1 MQAPFDSAIDESDE
15 VLAGAL
21 RAPRQMLSEQKYD
34 SHASIHDDATALK
47 LGFKG
52 GTIEGPTHFSQLAPL
67 GFAAWG
73 ARWFEDG
80 CVSAHYRNPCFE
92 GEKVRAYM
100 AKPKPGARQTGIW
113 MQKED
118 GTEVLRGTAS
128 VGSDNPPS
136 ALEERLTQLE
146 APGPMVIL
154 RDVHVGMK
162 TARMR
167 VRMDPDQHMGDLYP
181 FSLSAKLRV
190 ITEPSP
196 WYTAGGAQASPWK
209 RPIVP
214 MEMVSVLLNHAKDPD
229 AFPVRRPSIGL
240 FADQEIRL
248 IKGPL
253 FVGETYEIDREI
265 VALGGSRRT
274 ESMWVRTDVYLPGS
288 DEVVAR
294 MLLNSILAWKDSVRQ
309 LRGRTREGL
318 SPREVASRDDGAS
331 HRRELRQ
338 LFAGFAR
345 PGRARLVRGL
355 QSARG
360 RPGRQRCRRPRS
372 CGRR

>member
-1 MQAPFDSAIDESDE
+1 VKVPFDSAIDESDDA
-15 VLAGAL
+15 LMGAW

-52 GTIEGPTHFSQLAPL
+52 GTIEGPTHFSQFAPL
-67 GFAAWG
+67 GVAAWG
-73 ARWFEDG
+73 TRWFEHG
-80 CVSAHYRNPCFE
+80 CVSAHYRNPCFD

-100 AKPKPGARQTGIW
+100 AKPKPSVTQTGIW

-136 ALEERLTQLE
+136 ELEQRLAQLE
-146 APGPMVIL
+146 PPEPMVIL
-154 RDVHVGMK
+154 RDVRVGMK
-162 TARMR
+162 TARKR
-167 VRMDPDQHMGDLYP
+167 VRMAPEQHMGDLYP

-196 WYTAGGAQASPWK
+196 WYTAEGAGASPWE
-209 RPIVP
+209 RAIIP
-214 MEMVSVLLNHAKDPD
+214 MEMISVLLSYAKDVA
-229 AFPVRRPSIGL
+229 AFPVRGPSIGL

-248 IKGPL
+248 LKGPL

-265 VALGGSRRT
+265 VALSGSRRT
-274 ESMWVRTDVYLPGS
+274 ESMWVRTHVYLPGS

-294 MLLNSILAWKDSVRQ
+294 MLLNSASLKDSYANYEAE
-309 LRGRTREGL
+309 RGK
-318 SPREVASRDDGAS
+318 P
-331 HRRELRQ
+331 
-338 LFAGFAR
+338 
-345 PGRARLVRGL
+345 
-355 QSARG
+355 
-360 RPGRQRCRRPRS
+360 
-372 CGRR
+372 